1 MATAKH
7 DLPSIYQQILG
18 QGTTLFIM
26 SCSLSKWTWNISLD
40 IYSGKRDNELK
51 PYEQCLVKI
60 NQSHSTTHYKK
71 KTTSY
76 YLQQYPNACS
86 NSWFDDSFAANPSC
100 FETLQR
106 RIWGGLM
113 PGSLNTI
120 LIKNIAIG
128 QHTKNTVIRH
138 NYCWFCVTYTCIQS
152 LDALIVG
159 FVFKV
164 GSN

>member
-40 IYSGKRDNELK
+40 IYNGKRDNELK

-86 NSWFDDSFAANPSC
+86 NSCFAHSFVANPSC
-100 FETLQR
+100 FANLQR
-106 RIWGGLM
+106 WIWACLM
-113 PGSLNTI
+113 PGICAPLLTMNNVIS
-120 LIKNIAIG
+120 
-128 QHTKNTVIRH
+128 QHTRNAYSQNSI
-138 NYCWFCVTYTCIQS
+138 I
-152 LDALIVG
+152 IVD
-159 FVFKV
+159 
-164 GSN
+164 SA